1 MNVTVAG
8 SEKTGAGSI
17 VAGTLAAGFFNLN
30 LLPTVATLTVYK
42 TLFANPRIVTMLSRT
57 DRTAVGE
64 VVDAIEKAIRIGG
77 FVEVGQNTAE
87 GIEDIDRLIQDSGI
101 KEQVQEAASQ
111 IKIPT
116 SRNLNLPTVKSIL
129 PQRTTSTAPVS
140 RSLLGGSIAN
150 EDIANRRQNQGIAG
164 LV

>member
-1 MNVTVAG
+1 
-8 SEKTGAGSI
+8 
-17 VAGTLAAGFFNLN
+17 
-30 LLPTVATLTVYK
+30 
-42 TLFANPRIVTMLSRT
+42 MLSRT

-87 GIEDIDRLIQDSGI
+87 GIQDIDNLIQDSGI
-101 KEQVQEAASQ
+101 KEQVQEKTNQ

-116 SRNLNLPTVKSIL
+116 NLNLPNVKSIL
-129 PQRTTSTAPVS
+129 PNSNTSTVPVS
-140 RSLLGGSIAN
+140 RSLLGGSSAN
-150 EDIANRRQNQGIAG
+150 EDIANRRQSQGIAG